1 MNVTVDGTS
10 YIPAPEQPEVSSL
23 SWDEQRLLA
32 SVLDSE
38 GLDAALSKYSSFDHG
53 RNLVECKRFH
63 QLRRAFLNARQDM
76 TAYLEKHG
84 IDSY

>member
-10 YIPAPEQPEVSSL
+10 YIPAPEQPELSSL
-23 SWDEQRLLA
+23 SWDEQILLS
-32 SVLDSE
+32 SVFDKE

-63 QLRRAFLNARQDM
+63 QLRKAYLNARQGIID
-76 TAYLEKHG
+76 YLEKHG

>member
-1 MNVTVDGTS
+1 MNVIINGTS
-10 YIPAPEQPEVSSL
+10 YIPAPEQPEASSL
-23 SWDEQRLLA
+23 SCDEQRLLA

-76 TAYLEKHG
+76 KAYLEKHG

>member
-1 MNVTVDGTS
+1 MNVTIDDIS

-23 SWDEQRLLA
+23 SWYEQRLLA
-32 SVLDSE
+32 SVLDTE
-38 GLDAALSKYSSFDHG
+38 GIDAALSKYSSFDHG